1 MTLARIIS
9 LISFCS
15 LMLVS
20 VSGQQ
25 NDTAVITE
33 KMDALNRLNASSMAP
48 AAPGDALEIPNV
60 FTPNGDQVNDFFQ
73 VETDGT
79 TVYEFSVFTRTGT
92 RVYYSR
98 SPRINW
104 DGKSLEGKDLREGIY
119 YYVIEEAGG
128 TNPFESAGF
137 FYLFR

>member
-1 MTLARIIS
+1 MTVARIIS
-9 LISFCS
+9 MFSFCS
-15 LMLVS
+15 LMLLS
-20 VSGQQ
+20 VNGQQ
-25 NDTAVITE
+25 QDTAVIAE

-48 AAPGDALEIPNV
+48 AAPGDELNIPNV
-60 FTPNGDQVNDFFQ
+60 FTPNGDQVNDLFL

-104 DGKSLEGKDLREGIY
+104 DGNSLEGEELKEGIY
-119 YYVIEEAGG
+119 YYVIEEVGG
-128 TNPFESAGF
+128 TSPFGSAGF

>member
-1 MTLARIIS
+1 MTVARIIS
-9 LISFCS
+9 MISFCS
-15 LMLVS
+15 LMLLS
-20 VSGQQ
+20 VNGQQ
-25 NDTAVITE
+25 QDTAVIAE

-48 AAPGDALEIPNV
+48 AAPGDELKIPNV
-60 FTPNGDQVNDFFQ
+60 FTPNGDQVNDLFL

-104 DGKSLEGKDLREGIY
+104 DGNSLEGDELKEGIY
-119 YYVIEEAGG
+119 YYVIEEVGG
-128 TNPFESAGF
+128 TSPFGSAGF

>member
-1 MTLARIIS
+1 MTVARIIS
-9 LISFCS
+9 MISFCS
-15 LMLVS
+15 LMLMS
-20 VSGQQ
+20 VNGQQ
-25 NDTAVITE
+25 QDTAVIAE

-48 AAPGDALEIPNV
+48 AAPGDELKIPNV
-60 FTPNGDQVNDFFQ
+60 FTPNGDQVNDLFQ

-104 DGKSLEGKDLREGIY
+104 DGNSLEGDELKEGIY
-119 YYVIEEAGG
+119 YYVIEEVGG
-128 TNPFESAGF
+128 TSPFGSAGF